1 MSSPLRG
8 ARLPALLGLVVL
20 AVYAQTLYPDLA
32 GGDSGELTG
41 AVFTG
46 GVIHPPGYP
55 LYELLGRVFIHL
67 PHGSIAWR
75 MNFLSACCD
84 AAAAAM
90 LCAAVSTW
98 TGSRAGGVVAGAL
111 FAASPG
117 VWRYAIC
124 AEVFAL
130 DNLCVALLLLCAA
143 KYARGRDPR
152 WLLAGPLVA
161 GLGMSN
167 HQTIVFTAAPLAVWV
182 VWSERAVLLR
192 PRPLA
197 VLAGFLALGLLPYL
211 YLPVA
216 ASRHAAITWGAAD
229 TWSGFWAHVLRRE
242 YGTFRLAPT
251 GVAAAADGGKTLA
264 AFGDDARE
272 QLGWWGLPLA
282 ALGLAAS
289 IRRPRRGLAIAWV
302 AAPALAVGVMA
313 WRGNLPVT
321 DLLHRGIVARFWQ
334 QPEMYLCAW
343 CGAGVAWLAERLHV
357 VRWTSGAAW
366 GAASGVFAAALSI
379 APMAARF
386 SAMDRHGST
395 LVRSYGSEI
404 LRAAPPGALLVTK
417 GDLITSPIRYLQAVE
432 GARPDVRLVDQELLG
447 LPWYGALVA
456 EAHPELALPGP
467 RFMPGAPDSF
477 TMKQLLDANVD
488 RAPVLI
494 CGGVKPPDTSADMT
508 YGMWPMG
515 LCDRARKGSEPVNLD
530 AWVRESDD
538 ALPRIDFAGQPH
550 PPGSWE
556 DIVWSDTWEVRN
568 TRAAHMLNVAGADPS
583 RRRYVAMAA
592 DWLQDLVEEN
602 PGEPPRVYKTLAIAI
617 GRAGLDTPESRARA
631 ADAWRHYLA
640 VAPPDDPM
648 VPAIR
653 KELERLAP

>member
-1 MSSPLRG
+1 VRSTPGR
-8 ARLPALLGLVVL
+8 ARAPALLGLAVLVVYVL
-20 AVYAQTLYPDLA
+20 TLYPDVA

-55 LYELLGRVFIHL
+55 LYELLGRVFLHV

-84 AAAAAM
+84 AAAAGV
-90 LCAAVSTW
+90 LCAAVTAW
-98 TGSRAGGVVAGAL
+98 TGSRAGGIVAGAL

-117 VWRYAIC
+117 IWQYAIC

-130 DNLCVALLLLCAA
+130 DNLCIALLLLCAA
-143 KYARGRDPR
+143 KYAAARDPR

-167 HQTIVFTAAPLAVWV
+167 HQTILLTAAPLAVWV
-182 VWSERAVLLR
+182 IWFDRAFLLR

-197 VLAGFLALGLLPYL
+197 VLAGFFAIGLLPYL
-211 YLPVA
+211 YLPIA

-242 YGTFRLAPT
+242 YGTFQLAPS
-251 GVAAAADGGKTLA
+251 GIAGASDGGKTAA
-264 AFGDDARE
+264 AFAADALE

-282 ALGLAAS
+282 ALGLVAVTTS
-289 IRRPRRGLAIAWV
+289 RRLDRGLAVATI

-313 WRGNLPVT
+313 WLGNLPVT

-343 CGAGVAWLAERLHV
+343 CGAGVAWLEARAPARHQ
-357 VRWTSGAAW
+357 RWASIAF
-366 GAASGVFAAALSI
+366 AASLSI
-379 APMAARF
+379 VPLAVRF
-386 SAMDRHGST
+386 PEMDRHHDT
-395 LVRSYGSEI
+395 LVRSYGAEI

-417 GDLITSPIRYLQAVE
+417 GDLITSPVRYLQAAE
-432 GARPDVRLVDQELLG
+432 RARPDVRVVDQELLG
-447 LPWYGALVA
+447 LPWYDALVT
-456 EAHPELALPGP
+456 EAHPEITLPGP
-467 RFMPGAPDSF
+467 RFMPGAPDGF

-488 RAPVLI
+488 RAPVLV
-494 CGGVKPPDTSADMT
+494 CGGVKPPDVTADAS
-508 YGMWPMG
+508 YGRWPMG
-515 LCDRARKGSEPVNLD
+515 LCEEVHKGTEPVNLD
-530 AWVRESDD
+530 GWVRESGA
-538 ALPRIDFAGQPH
+538 ALPRIDFGGQAH

-556 DIVWSDTWEVRN
+556 DIVWGDAWEVQN
-568 TRAAHMLNVAGADPS
+568 TRAAHLINVAGADPS
-583 RRRYVAMAA
+583 RRRYLAMAA
-592 DWLQDLVEEN
+592 DMLQDLVEEN
-602 PGEPPRVYKTLAIAI
+602 PDEPPRVYKTLAIAL
-617 GRAGLDTPESRARA
+617 GRAGLETPEERARA
-631 ADAWRHYLA
+631 ADAWRRYLA

-648 VPAIR
+648 LPAIH
-653 KELERLAP
+653 KELERLTQ